1 MIMWIRLL
9 IVLLFVSSCTF
20 KISNKDSLI
29 KVEELPKLQDTIK
42 SVDCDVEV
50 LTDLDFAKC
59 QMETRLLEL
68 EY

>member
-42 SVDCDVEV
+42 AVDCDVEV

>member
-1 MIMWIRLL
+1 MIMLIRLL

-20 KISNKDSLI
+20 KIRNKDSI
-29 KVEELPKLQDTIK
+29 IEVDELPKLQDTIK
-42 SVDCDVEV
+42 SVDCDVEI

>member
-1 MIMWIRLL
+1 MLIRLL

-20 KISNKDSLI
+20 KIRNKDSI
-29 KVEELPKLQDTIK
+29 IEVDELPKLQDTIK
-42 SVDCDVEV
+42 SVDCDVEI